1 MAKEPCIRCGEETGV
16 GSAWFSDRHMID
28 NPDGRRTFLCPLC
41 DPRIRSSRPG
51 QRLTADGVHNLTRHG
66 SAAGLTWGG
75 GTGGIGSGG

>member
-16 GSAWFSDRHMID
+16 GSAWFSE
-28 NPDGRRTFLCPLC
+28 LC